1 MNPED
6 LKALSLEDLA
16 ALAAEKREALDV
28 LFAVEGTPS
37 DEQITE
43 AEALASDLVAI
54 DAESSEREVAAAAK
68 NEKFAALKAQFADAP
83 PEETPEEKKKRLD
96 EEKAAADEAEQAAA
110 AEAEAEA
117 AAEEEA
123 AAKAAA
129 EAEEAALVA
138 AGKPV
143 PSNIKQAARKTPRP
157 KPPVVE
163 PTSKVTIL
171 ASADTGFASG
181 TPLTIDEM
189 GVALQNK
196 VSGFSAPSRA
206 MRGADIPMQKIPVAK
221 ISFETDDQL
230 VIDNKTTDHMAVLA
244 SAVQESRLPEGS
256 LVAAG
261 GWCAPSET
269 IYDLCE
275 GETLEGLYSLP
286 EVTIRRG
293 GINYTKGPQF
303 SDFYGTPWTGGA
315 GFKQTEAQAIAGT
328 TKDCYTISCPPFQ
341 EVRMDAV
348 GLCIKVP
355 ILTEA
360 GYPELIRRITSGSL
374 TAHQH
379 RLSVEKINR
388 VVALSGAAKD
398 YAVNGEGLGSSI
410 NDSLA
415 GLTVIANK
423 RREQFRFGLNSSME
437 IVLPFWTKDMFK
449 DDLGR
454 RQGRDTPASDTE
466 IMAFFAA
473 RNLAVQFVY
482 GWQPL
487 ATVLTG
493 TGSMKYPATF
503 QALMYPA
510 GTFVAGVADVIN
522 LSAVYDAA
530 SLQVNTYTGT
540 FMEQGLLVAEMC
552 YDSDLVTLPTCNAGR
567 SGAADF
573 TCA

>member
-1 MNPED
+1 MDNIQN
-6 LKALSLEDLA
+6 LSLDEITSLST
-16 ALAAEKREALDV
+16 EKREALDA
-28 LFAVEGTPS
+28 LFAIEGTPT
-37 DEQITE
+37 DEQVKE
-43 AEALASDLVAI
+43 AEALASDIKALSVES
-54 DAESSEREVAAAAK
+54 DAREAAAAERA
-68 NEKFAALKAQFADAP
+68 EKFANLRNEFAVGD
-83 PEETPEEKKKRLD
+83 EETE
-96 EEKAAADEAEQAAA
+96 EEKAERER

-117 AAEEEA
+117 AA
-123 AAKAAA
+123 AA
-129 EAEEAALVA
+129 EAEEAAAAEAAAAEEEALVA
-138 AGKPV
+138 AGKKTGNV
-143 PSNIKQAARKTPRP
+143 KRAARKTPRP
-157 KPPVVE
+157 AAPQVE
-163 PTSKVTIL
+163 EEASKVTIV

-181 TPLTIDEM
+181 QAIDLDQM
-189 GVALQNK
+189 GEALQSR
-196 VSGFSAPSRA
+196 VRGFSQPSEA
-206 MRGADIPMQKIPVAK
+206 MSGADIPMQKFPVAGIK
-221 ISFETDDQL
+221 FESPESL
-230 VIDNKTTDHMAVLA
+230 VIDSKTTDHMAVLA
-244 SAVQESRLPEGS
+244 SAMDESRLEGGS

-286 EVTIRRG
+286 EVTVKRG
-293 GINYTKGPQF
+293 GINFTKGPQF
-303 SDFYGTPWTGGA
+303 SDFYGTPWTNGA

-355 ILTEA
+355 ILTET
-360 GYPELIRRITSGSL
+360 GYPELVRRITSGSL

-398 YAVNGEGLGSSI
+398 YALNGSGLGSSAS
-410 NDSLA
+410 DSLA
-415 GLTVIANK
+415 GLSIIANK
-423 RREQFRFGLNSSME
+423 RREQFRLSLTASLE
-437 IVLPFWTKDMFK
+437 VILPFWVKDMFK

-454 RQGRDTPASDTE
+454 RNGRDASSVSDAELTAHFTE
-466 IMAFFAA
+466 
-473 RNLAVQFVY
+473 RHLAVQWVY

-487 ATVLTG
+487 NTVATG
-493 TGSMKYPATF
+493 TQQLNYPATY

-530 SLQVNTYTGT
+530 SLQVNVYTGT

-552 YDSDLVTLPTCNAGR
+552 YDSDLVTLPVCNAGR
-567 SGAADF
+567 TGAADF

>member
-1 MNPED
+1 MDDIKN
-6 LKALSLEDLA
+6 LSVEDLA
-16 ALAAEKREALDV
+16 ALLSEKNEALSA
-28 LFAVEGTPS
+28 LFAAVGDGAPS
-37 DEQITE
+37 DEQVAE
-43 AEALASDLVAI
+43 AESLATDI
-54 DAESSEREVAAAAK
+54 
-68 NEKFAALKAQFADAP
+68 AALSA
-83 PEETPEEKKKRLD
+83 E
-96 EEKAAADEAEQAAA
+96 DEARTAAA
-110 AEAEAEA
+110 AERTDKFASLRTQFAASDESDEDEDEEDEDDEEESEEDAPAAEVVDAEA
-117 AAEEEA
+117 AAEA
-123 AAKAAA
+123 VTAGATKK
-129 EAEEAALVA
+129 VA
-138 AGKPV
+138 GNVKR
-143 PSNIKQAARKTPRP
+143 AARKTKRP
-157 KPPVVE
+157 AAPQVE
-163 PTSKVTIL
+163 PTSAVTIL
-171 ASADTGFASG
+171 ASADTGFAAG
-181 TPLTIDEM
+181 ATLDIDQM
-189 GVALQNK
+189 GEALQNR
-196 VSGFSAPSRA
+196 VRGMSAPSPA
-206 MRGADIPMQKIPVAK
+206 MAGADIPLQKFPVAK
-221 ISFETDDQL
+221 IGFDTPDDL
-230 VIDNKTTDHMAVLA
+230 VIDQKTTDHMAVVA
-244 SAVQESRLPEGS
+244 AAQQESRLKGGS

-286 EVTIRRG
+286 EVTIKRG
-293 GINYTKGPQF
+293 GINFTKGPQF
-303 SDFYGTPWTGGA
+303 SDFYGTPWTNGA

-328 TKDCYTISCPPFQ
+328 TKDCYTISCPPFT

-388 VVALSGAAKD
+388 VVALSGTAIN
-398 YAVNGEGLGSSI
+398 YATNGEGLGSSV

-437 IVLPFWTKDMFK
+437 VILPFWTKDMFK

-454 RQGRDTPASDTE
+454 RAGRDTPATDAE

-482 GWQPL
+482 GWQTL
-487 ATVLTG
+487 GTVLTG
-493 TGSMKYPATF
+493 TQTLKYPATF

-510 GTFVAGVADVIN
+510 GTFVAGVAPVIN

-567 SGAADF
+567 GGALNF

>member
-1 MNPED
+1 MDDIKN
-6 LKALSLEDLA
+6 LSAEDLA
-16 ALAAEKREALDV
+16 ALLAEKSEALNA
-28 LFAVEGTPS
+28 LFAAVGEGAP
-37 DEQITE
+37 DDAQIAE
-43 AEALASDLVAI
+43 AEELASHIAALSAED
-54 DAESSEREVAAAAK
+54 DARVAAANERA
-68 NEKFAALKAQFADAP
+68 EKFSSLKSQFAGGDEGD
-83 PEETPEEKKKRLD
+83 EETEEERKKRED
-96 EEKAAADEAEQAAA
+96 EEQAAADAEAEQAAA
-110 AEAEAEA
+110 AEAET
-117 AAEEEA
+117 
-123 AAKAAA
+123 AKTA

-138 AGKPV
+138 AGKKV
-143 PSNIKQAARKTPRP
+143 SNIARAARKTPRP
-157 KPPVVE
+157 KAPE
-163 PTSKVTIL
+163 AQAASKVTIL

-181 TPLTIDEM
+181 TPLDIDEM
-189 GVALQNK
+189 GVALQNR
-196 VSGFSAPSRA
+196 VRGFTPPSRA
-206 MRGADIPMQKIPVAK
+206 HRGADIPLQKVPVAA
-221 ISFETDDQL
+221 IGFETPDEL

-244 SAVQESRLPEGS
+244 SAMNESRLPGES

-286 EVTIRRG
+286 EVTVRRG
-293 GINYTKGPQF
+293 GINFTKGPQF
-303 SDFYGTPWTGGA
+303 SDFYGTPWTNGA
-315 GFKQTEAQAIAGT
+315 GFKQTEAQAIAGA

-410 NDSLA
+410 NDALA
-415 GLTVIANK
+415 GLTIIANK
-423 RREQFRFGLNSSME
+423 RREQFRLALNASLE
-437 IVLPFWTKDMFK
+437 IVLPFWVKDMFK

-454 RQGRDTPASDTE
+454 RQGRDTPASDAE

-487 ATVLTG
+487 ATVATG
-493 TGSMKYPATF
+493 TGSLNYPATF

-552 YDSDLVTLPTCNAGR
+552 FDSDLVTLPTCNAGR

>member
-1 MNPED
+1 MDDIKN
-6 LKALSLEDLA
+6 LSLEDLA
-16 ALAAEKREALDV
+16 ALAAEKREALDA
-28 LFAVEGTPS
+28 LFAIEGTPS
-37 DEQITE
+37 DEQLTE
-43 AEALASDLVAI
+43 AEALASDLVTI
-54 DAESSEREVAAAAK
+54 DAETSERETAAAAK
-68 NEKFAALKAQFADAP
+68 DEKFAALKAQFAGGD
-83 PEETPEEKKKRLD
+83 EETD
-96 EEKAAADEAEQAAA
+96 EEREAREAEETAA
-110 AEAEAEA
+110 AEAEEAA

-123 AAKAAA
+123 AAAEAEAKAAA

-143 PSNIKQAARKTPRP
+143 PSNLKKAARKTPRP
-157 KPPVVE
+157 KAPEVE
-163 PTSKVTIL
+163 PKSAVTIL

-181 TPLTIDEM
+181 TPLDIDQM
-189 GVALQNK
+189 GVALQNR
-196 VSGFSAPSRA
+196 VRGFSAPSRA
-206 MRGADIPMQKIPVAK
+206 QRGADIPMQKIPVAA
-221 ISFETDDQL
+221 ISFETPDEL

-244 SAVQESRLPEGS
+244 AAAMESRLPGES

-286 EVTIRRG
+286 EVTIKRG
-293 GINYTKGPQF
+293 GINFTKGPQF
-303 SDFYGTPWTGGA
+303 SDFYGTPWVGGA
-315 GFKQTEAQAIAGT
+315 GFKQTEAEAIAGT

-423 RREQFRFGLNSSME
+423 RREQFRFGLNSAME

-454 RQGRDTPASDTE
+454 RAGRDTPASDAE

-487 ATVLTG
+487 ATVLVG
-493 TGSMKYPATF
+493 VGQMNYPATF

-567 SGAADF
+567 AGALDF

>member
-1 MNPED
+1 MDDIKNLP
-6 LKALSLEDLA
+6 LEDLA
-16 ALAAEKREALDV
+16 ALAVEKKGALDA
-28 LFAVEGTPS
+28 LFAIEGTPT

-54 DAESSEREVAAAAK
+54 DTETTERETAAAAK
-68 NEKFAALKAQFADAP
+68 NEKFAALKAQFAGSD
-83 PEETPEEKKKRLD
+83 EETEEERKQREA
-96 EEKAAADEAEQAAA
+96 EEAKAAEEAEALAA
-110 AEAEAEA
+110 AEAEEAAEA
-117 AAEEEA
+117 E
-123 AAKAAA
+123 AKAAA

-138 AGKPV
+138 AGKRV
-143 PSNIKQAARKTPRP
+143 PSNIKQAARKVSRP
-157 KPPVVE
+157 KAPAVE
-163 PTSKVTIL
+163 PKSAVTIL

-181 TPLTIDEM
+181 TPLDIDEM
-189 GVALQNK
+189 GVALQNR
-196 VSGFSAPSRA
+196 VRGFTAPSRA
-206 MRGADIPMQKIPVAK
+206 HRGADIPMQKVPVAA
-221 ISFETDDQL
+221 ISFDAPDEL

-244 SAVQESRLPEGS
+244 SAVNETRLEGGS

-293 GINYTKGPQF
+293 GINFTKGPQF
-303 SDFYGTPWTGGA
+303 SDFYGTPWTNGA

-415 GLTVIANK
+415 GLTIIANK

-454 RQGRDTPASDTE
+454 RAGRDTPASDAE

-487 ATVLTG
+487 ATVATG
-493 TGSMKYPATF
+493 TGQMNYPATF

-567 SGAADF
+567 AGALDF
-573 TCA
+573 TCVTTP

>member
-1 MNPED
+1 MDDIKN
-6 LKALSLEDLA
+6 LSAEDLA
-16 ALAAEKREALDV
+16 ALLSEKN
-28 LFAVEGTPS
+28 
-37 DEQITE
+37 
-43 AEALASDLVAI
+43 EALAALFAAVGDGTPDPDQFAQ
-54 DAESSEREVAAAAK
+54 AESLAAEIAALSAEDEARVSAASERAD
-68 NEKFAALKAQFADAP
+68 KFATIKSQFASEDE
-83 PEETPEEKKKRLD
+83 PEGEPEVE
-96 EEKAAADEAEQAAA
+96 
-110 AEAEAEA
+110 
-117 AAEEEA
+117 AAEEED
-123 AAKAAA
+123 
-129 EAEEAALVA
+129 EPEGEPEVEAAVEPEPVA
-138 AGKPV
+138 ASAKKT
-143 PSNIKQAARKTPRP
+143 SNIKRAARKTARP
-157 KPPVVE
+157 KAPEVE

-181 TPLTIDEM
+181 TPLDLDQM
-189 GVALQNK
+189 GVALQNR
-196 VSGFSAPSRA
+196 VRGFSAPSRA
-206 MRGADIPMQKIPVAK
+206 MRGADIPMQKVPVAS
-221 ISFETDDQL
+221 ISFDVPQEL

-244 SAVQESRLPEGS
+244 SAVNEARLDGGS

-293 GINYTKGPQF
+293 GINFTKGPQF
-303 SDFYGTPWTGGA
+303 SDFYGTPWTDGA

-328 TKDCYTISCPPFQ
+328 TKDCFTISCPPFQ

-388 VVALSGAAKD
+388 VVALAGTAKD

-423 RREQFRFGLNSSME
+423 RREEFRLALNASLE
-437 IVLPFWTKDMFK
+437 IVLPFWVKDMFK

-454 RQGRDTPASDTE
+454 RQGRETPATDAE
-466 IMAFFAA
+466 IMAFFSA

-493 TGSMKYPATF
+493 TGQMNYPATF

-510 GTFVAGVADVIN
+510 GAVVAGVADVIN

-552 YDSDLVTLPTCNAGR
+552 FDTDLITLPTCNAGR

-573 TCA
+573 TCVTTP